1 MFEERREKSYKDI
14 VSSYDF
20 QEEALKVLIN
30 YHTLQVL
37 VISEIKQ
44 FFDFSKTEI
53 TRILDKRQSSFK
65 FVVASQIEQKLSLL
79 ADKEAVV
86 AAQTQ
91 ETINSTVSSTVLT
104 LFKSNDKEVGTLKE
118 KILTESMAQFEN
130 ISRA

>member
-44 FFDFSKTEI
+44 LFDFSKTEI